1 MDIRNVL
8 VKCENC
14 KSEIK
19 LSPSVL
25 KEQELKDL
33 SDTILVATYV
43 ECSVC
48 GERILKQLDTVE
60 TLEFRDKVVKLKLLQ
75 KRGKLSNKDKQR
87 LLTLDRKL
95 NNIRKNLNKIYWDEV
110 YQFLNKQTG

>member
-1 MDIRNVL
+1 MDIRNVS

-14 KSEIK
+14 GSRIK

-25 KEQELKDL
+25 KEHFIDSIADKGLF
-33 SDTILVATYV
+33 ATYI

-48 GERILKQLDTVE
+48 GERLLKQLDTSE
-60 TLEFRDKVVKLKLLQ
+60 TLKLRDKVVKLKLLQ

-87 LLTLDRKL
+87 LLMLDRKL

-110 YQFLNKQTG
+110 YQFLNK

>member
-1 MDIRNVL
+1 MDIRSMVI
-8 VKCENC
+8 KCDNC
-14 KSEIK
+14 GQTTK

-25 KEQELKDL
+25 KEHFIDSIADKGLF
-33 SDTILVATYV
+33 ATYI

-48 GERILKQLDTVE
+48 GERLLKQLDTAE

-75 KRGKLSNKDKQR
+75 KKGKLSDKDKKR
-87 LLTLDRKL
+87 LLMLDRKL

-110 YQFLNKQTG
+110 YQFLNK

>member
-1 MDIRNVL
+1 MDIRNVS

-25 KEQELKDL
+25 KEHFIDSIADRGLF
-33 SDTILVATYV
+33 ATYI
-43 ECSVC
+43 ECSIC
-48 GERILKQLDTVE
+48 GERLLKQLDTAE

-75 KRGKLSNKDKQR
+75 KKGKLSDKDKKR

-110 YQFLNKQTG
+110 YQFLNK